1 MLVNFD
7 YDITVQRVTAA
18 NRLYN
23 YASDIAVHQK
33 NRKRWAVVLKNTGTT
48 YYAVE
53 GRQVLSDRYHPVILP
68 GGCDYSWKCVEEG
81 ACLLIEFD
89 GPKSCKDIFS
99 FEVADS
105 GFIVREFEAI
115 QRILA
120 ADGPTAQIEAKYRL
134 YGLLLQLAKTMDY
147 VPKEKKQLL
156 LPALRYIQSHYHD
169 PDITNDHLA
178 ALCGIS
184 TVYFRKSFEN
194 TYGTSPIRYLNH
206 YRIQKAKD
214 LLLSDYGTITQVA
227 ESTGYR
233 SVYHFSKMFK
243 HYTDM
248 SPTAYAKN
256 KKE

>member
-1 MLVNFD
+1 MVVDFD
-7 YDITVQRVTAA
+7 IAVQRVVAA

-23 YASDIAVHQK
+23 YASDNVVHQK
-33 NRKRWAVVLKNTGTT
+33 KRNRWALALKKTGVT
-48 YYAVE
+48 YYRAE
-53 GRQVLSDRYHPVILP
+53 GREIRSDAFHPVILP
-68 GGCDYSWKCVEEG
+68 RGCSYSWKCVESG
-81 ACLLIEFD
+81 QCLLIEFD
-89 GPKSCKDIFS
+89 GPVGEGIPLS

-120 ADGPTAQIEAKYRL
+120 ADGPSAQIEAKYRL
-134 YGLLLQLAKTMDY
+134 YGLLFQLAKTMDY

-156 LPALRYIQSHYHD
+156 EPAMRYIQSHYHD
-169 PDITNDHLA
+169 PDITNDQLA
-178 ALCGIS
+178 ARCGIS

-194 TYGTSPIRYLNH
+194 TYGTSPIRYLHH

-214 LLLSDYGTITQVA
+214 LLLSDFGTISQVA

-243 HYTDM
+243 LYTGIN
-248 SPTAYAKN
+248 PTAYAKKLLN
-256 KKE
+256 